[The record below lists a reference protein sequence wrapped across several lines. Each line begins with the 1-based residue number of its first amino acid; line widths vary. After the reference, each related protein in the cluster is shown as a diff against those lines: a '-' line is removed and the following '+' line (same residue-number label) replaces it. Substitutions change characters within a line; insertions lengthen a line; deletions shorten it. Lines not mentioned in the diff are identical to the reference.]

1 MKTQVKTSYLIS
13 EVKACIKAPFSTWCV
28 GTSDRDNVWRKYKGE
43 MVVFNVLDSDATM
56 AAYDYLVNAGMQGKK
71 PIGATPKY
79 LYLYCADGIL
89 PDGFIH

>member
-13 EVKACIKAPFSTWCV
+13 EVRACINAPYNTWCV
-28 GTSDRDNVWRKYKGE
+28 GTSDRDNVWRGFNGE

-56 AAYDYLVNAGMQGKK
+56 AAYEYFVSAGMKGKK
-71 PIGATPKY
+71 PIGNKPRY
-79 LYLYCADGIL
+79 LYLYSADGIL